1 MAHKESQS
9 KTIEGPSSSLDSS
22 DPRSLNKTA
31 HSLSK
36 QRLRAS
42 DLQQQLKK
50 LQEALRKEKE
60 EKSRVMQQLTS
71 LKKSFAPEQLTDES
85 KSKVESLEKEVQK
98 AKESERKLLGSL
110 ASQTKL
116 LEQINISLE
125 EAKLE
130 NKFLRENSK
139 SLESSRRF
147 GSRSLRNFEKH
158 LFGNDLARIGSAEED
173 IRTLRNEVRLS
184 REAEEKSKIA
194 MDGLASVLK
203 EVTTESNQVKE
214 KLKSTESEL
223 EKARGEAED
232 LKARLRSMEENFEA
246 ASEESERLKYELEES
261 TIAWCEKEN
270 CFINCIKMSEEEIT
284 ELKAENDKLFRSQ
297 RSVREENSNLRDIL
311 KQAVN
316 EASIVKESL
325 EIVRKDN
332 TELKDLLSEKEKA
345 LQGLKQEYECL
356 KVSEAAAT
364 DSVHELKSLLAATS
378 TMDKGAP
385 SHESEP
391 IAISDGDAGKLL
403 AKFSSERWP
412 GHNKRLQHDHTHSM
426 GEPGKLRTYEIK
438 VASSAVSDYEQ
449 SVNRDVFDHIDASH
463 LDDTEPA
470 AANKTKK
477 TFLRRFGESFRR
489 KRS

>member
-1 MAHKESQS
+1 
-9 KTIEGPSSSLDSS
+9 
-22 DPRSLNKTA
+22 
-31 HSLSK
+31 
-36 QRLRAS
+36 
-42 DLQQQLKK
+42 
-50 LQEALRKEKE
+50 
-60 EKSRVMQQLTS
+60 MQQLTVV
-71 LKKSFAPEQLTDES
+71 KKNLASEKLTDES

-98 AKESERKLLGSL
+98 AKESERKLVGSL

-130 NKFLRENSK
+130 NKLLRENSK

-158 LFGNDLARIGSAEED
+158 LFGNDLVRIGSAEED
-173 IRTLRNEVRLS
+173 IRTLTNELRLS
-184 REAEEKSKIA
+184 TEAEEKSKIA

-203 EVTTESNQVKE
+203 EVTTESNQAKGR
-214 KLKSTESEL
+214 LKSTESEL

-232 LKARLRSMEENFEA
+232 LKAQLRSMEEKFEA

-261 TIAWCEKEN
+261 TTAWCEKEN

-284 ELKAENDKLFRSQ
+284 KSKAENDKLFHSQ
-297 RSVREENSNLRDIL
+297 RSARGENSNLRDIL

-332 TELKDLLSEKEKA
+332 IELKDLLSEKENE
-345 LQGLKQEYECL
+345 LQRLKQEYECL

-364 DSVHELKSLLAATS
+364 DSVKELKSLLAATS
-378 TMDKGAP
+378 TMDSSKGAP
-385 SHESEP
+385 SHETEP
-391 IAISDGDAGKLL
+391 IAISNGDAGKLV

-412 GHNKRLQHDHTHSM
+412 GHNKQLQHGHWHSI
-426 GEPGKLRTYEIK
+426 GEPAKLRTYEIK
-438 VASSAVSDYEQ
+438 VASSIVSDFEQ
-449 SVNRDVFDHIDASH
+449 SVNRDVFDRIDASH
-463 LDDTEPA
+463 LDDTEQA
-470 AANKTKK
+470 AANQKKK
-477 TFLRRFGESFRR
+477 TFLRRFGESIRR

>member
-1 MAHKESQS
+1 MESQS
-9 KTIEGPSSSLDSS
+9 KTTEGPSSSLDSS
-22 DPRSLNKTA
+22 DPGSFNKTA

-36 QRLRAS
+36 QRPRSS

-50 LQEALRKEKE
+50 LQEELRKEKE

-71 LKKSFAPEQLTDES
+71 LKKNPASEGFTDES
-85 KSKVESLEKEVQK
+85 KSIVESLEKEVQK
-98 AKESERKLLGSL
+98 AKESERKLHGSL

-147 GSRSLRNFEKH
+147 GSRSLRNIEKH
-158 LFGNDLARIGSAEED
+158 LFGNDLVRIGSAEED
-173 IRTLRNEVRLS
+173 IRTLRNELRLS
-184 REAEEKSKIA
+184 TEAEEKSKTA

-203 EVTTESNQVKE
+203 EVTTESNQVKG

-232 LKARLRSMEENFEA
+232 LKAQLRSMEEKFEA

-261 TIAWCEKEN
+261 STAWGEKEN

-284 ELKAENDKLFRSQ
+284 ELKADNNKLFRSQ
-297 RSVREENSNLRDIL
+297 RSAREENFNLRDIL

-332 TELKDLLSEKEKA
+332 TELKDLLSQKEKE

-364 DSVHELKSLLAATS
+364 DSVKELKSLLAATS
-378 TMDKGAP
+378 TMVSSMGAP
-385 SHESEP
+385 SNESEP
-391 IAISDGDAGKLL
+391 FAISDGDAGKLL

-412 GHNKRLQHDHTHSM
+412 GHSKQLQHGPRHSI

-438 VASSAVSDYEQ
+438 VASSIVSDYEQ
-449 SVNRDVFDHIDASH
+449 SVNHDVFDRIDASH
-463 LDDTEPA
+463 LDDTEQPA
-470 AANKTKK
+470 VNQKKK